1 MKTYHKIET
10 IYQRDMNGTKKL
22 IEGVFRDKTVEFL
35 NSCGIQWQFT
45 EKVDGTNIR
54 VHWDGHA
61 VEFAGRTDKAQIPQK
76 LLEKLNAVFGSPEAE
91 ELFEQKFGET
101 VVVLYG
107 EGYGAGIQKGGL
119 YRPDVSFILFDVQ
132 IGDVFLVRESVAD
145 IAKCFGVDVVPVVFN
160 GTIDKGVAYV
170 KTKPHSM
177 LGTREAK
184 MEGLVGRPLVELRDR
199 LGKRVII
206 KIKACDFE
214 V

>member
-1 MKTYHKIET
+1 MKTYHKIDT
-10 IYQRDMNGTKKL
+10 IYQRDMDGTKKL
-22 IEGVFRDKTVEFL
+22 IEGAFRDKTVEFL

-101 VVVLYG
+101 DVVLYG

-177 LGTREAK
+177 LGAREAR
-184 MEGLVGRPLVELRDR
+184 MEGIVGRPLVELRDR
-199 LGKRVII
+199 FGKRVII

-214 V
+214 G

>member
-1 MKTYHKIET
+1 M
-10 IYQRDMNGTKKL
+10 
-22 IEGVFRDKTVEFL
+22 
-35 NSCGIQWQFT
+35 
-45 EKVDGTNIR
+45 
-54 VHWDGHA
+54 
-61 VEFAGRTDKAQIPQK
+61 
-76 LLEKLNAVFGSPEAE
+76 
-91 ELFEQKFGET
+91 
-101 VVVLYG
+101 YG
-107 EGYGAGIQKGGL
+107 EGYGAGIQKAGL
-119 YRPDVSFILFDVQ
+119 YRPDMSFILFDVQ

-145 IAKCFGVDVVPVVFN
+145 IAKCFGVDVVPAVFN
-160 GTIDKGVAYV
+160 GTIDEGVAYV